1 MKKHSYRAVEAFRGA
16 DKTIR
21 IVGHRGARGVF
32 PENTMI
38 GFKSTIEMGIN
49 LLEFDVVLC
58 ADGVPVIT
66 HNHALHVPTF
76 KHVGGDFI
84 DHEPK
89 VLDLTWSQLQ
99 CFEVGRLDSSTQ
111 YGQRFPDQ
119 LQFAGIKKL
128 PNLLQPTT
136 TQTSY
141 VYPRGLF
148 QKKNKE
154 ISSKLSLMLNFME
167 EDIK

>member
-76 KHVGGDFI
+76 KHVGGT
-84 DHEPK
+84 
-89 VLDLTWSQLQ
+89 L
-99 CFEVGRLDSSTQ
+99 
-111 YGQRFPDQ
+111 
-119 LQFAGIKKL
+119 
-128 PNLLQPTT
+128 
-136 TQTSY
+136 
-141 VYPRGLF
+141 
-148 QKKNKE
+148 
-154 ISSKLSLMLNFME
+154 
-167 EDIK
+167 